1 MLQRLIE
8 SLNRNPLYKH
18 SFEDNSR
25 LHHVTY
31 CYDGDSV
38 CAEGTKNSVRSMRR
52 GVDLTQELIYVAK
65 NQRKKDV
72 NIKVKLRT
80 SYLLWIVVEGREG
93 QSLALLRAVIVG
105 APECVLVEI
114 VEGQEAVVV
123 HLVHPLV
130 AVHQLRV

>member
-1 MLQRLIE
+1 
-8 SLNRNPLYKH
+8 
-18 SFEDNSR
+18 
-25 LHHVTY
+25 
-31 CYDGDSV
+31 
-38 CAEGTKNSVRSMRR
+38 MRR

-130 AVHQLRV
+130 AVDQLRV